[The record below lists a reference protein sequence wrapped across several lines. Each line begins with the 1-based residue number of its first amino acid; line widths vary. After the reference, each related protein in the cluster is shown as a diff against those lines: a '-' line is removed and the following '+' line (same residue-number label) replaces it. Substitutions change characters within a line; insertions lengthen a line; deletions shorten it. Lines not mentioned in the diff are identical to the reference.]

1 MTDGVLFPKCVIIHH
16 KECHMSLEEQD
27 QIFGRLD
34 RETKA
39 CRSRVVALER
49 KLVEY
54 GNILD
59 RTVAGLR
66 LASGVVPALPG
77 RQPQTHFAFDAAH
90 WPSADDIE
98 STLRELDYERQQLAI
113 SEKQL
118 SSIR

>member
-1 MTDGVLFPKCVIIHH
+1 
-16 KECHMSLEEQD
+16 MSIEEQD

-54 GNILD
+54 GILLD
-59 RTVAGLR
+59 RTREGLR
-66 LASGVVPALPG
+66 LAARVVPTPPG
-77 RQPQTHFAFDAAH
+77 LQSQVHYTFDAAA
-90 WPSADDIE
+90 WPSASDIE
-98 STLRELDYERQQLAI
+98 STLNELDHERQQLTTA
-113 SEKQL
+113 EKQL